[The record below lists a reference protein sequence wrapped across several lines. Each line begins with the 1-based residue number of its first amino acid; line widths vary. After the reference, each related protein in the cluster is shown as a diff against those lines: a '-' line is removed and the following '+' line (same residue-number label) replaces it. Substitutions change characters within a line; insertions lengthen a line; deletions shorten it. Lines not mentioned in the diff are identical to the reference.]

1 MNNGRKNAKKKLSLK
16 ERWKDKRERA
26 KIELMLYGIFFLV
39 IIIFARISS
48 SMSTN
53 IPKDND
59 INNTFIDEI
68 TDNYQYDIDI
78 TIDNN
83 KYKYSG
89 KKLGNNMSVTRIVGT
104 KEEYFYQMNDKY
116 YILDT
121 RGNYILTTA
130 EDIYPYIE
138 YRYLNINNIKQ
149 FIKLGTKNDTVYSVK
164 VSDIV
169 LNNNSADTITLTV
182 NEEDKNILI
191 DYTNL
196 FKIDNSNINKAEVNI
211 KYSNINSINSLE
223 E

>member
-1 MNNGRKNAKKKLSLK
+1 
-16 ERWKDKRERA
+16 
-26 KIELMLYGIFFLV
+26 MLYGIFFLV

-89 KKLGNNMSVTRIVGT
+89 KKLGNNMSITRIVGT
-104 KEEYFYQMNDKY
+104 KEEFFYQMNDKY

>member
-1 MNNGRKNAKKKLSLK
+1 MEEKNAKKKLSLK

-89 KKLGNNMSVTRIVGT
+89 KKLGNNMSITRIVGT
-104 KEEYFYQMNDKY
+104 KEEFFYQMNDKY

-169 LNNNSADTITLTV
+169 LNNNNADTITLTV
-182 NEEDKNILI
+182 NEEDKSILI

-196 FKIDNSNINKAEVNI
+196 FKIDNDNINKVEVNV
-211 KYSNINSINSLE
+211 KYSNISNINSLE
-223 E
+223 K

>member
-1 MNNGRKNAKKKLSLK
+1 MEEKKEKKKLNLK

-83 KYKYSG
+83 KYKYFG
-89 KKLGNNMSVTRIVGT
+89 KKLGNNMSITRIVGT

-121 RGNYILTTA
+121 KGNYILTTA

-169 LNNNSADTITLTV
+169 LNNNSTDTITLTV

-196 FKIDNSNINKAEVNI
+196 FKIDNSNINKTEVNI

>member
-1 MNNGRKNAKKKLSLK
+1 MEEKNAKKKLSLK

-89 KKLGNNMSVTRIVGT
+89 KKLGNNMSITRIVGT
-104 KEEYFYQMNDKY
+104 KEEFFYQMNDKY

-121 RGNYILTTA
+121 KGNYILTTA

-196 FKIDNSNINKAEVNI
+196 FKIDNSNINKVEVNV
-211 KYSNINSINSLE
+211 KYSNINNINSLE

>member
-1 MNNGRKNAKKKLSLK
+1 MEEKKEKKKLNLK

-89 KKLGNNMSVTRIVGT
+89 KKLGNNMSITRIVGT

-121 RGNYILTTA
+121 KGNYILTTA

-169 LNNNSADTITLTV
+169 LNNNNADTITLTV

-196 FKIDNSNINKAEVNI
+196 FKIDNNNINKVEVNI

>member
-1 MNNGRKNAKKKLSLK
+1 MEEKNTKKKLSLK

-89 KKLGNNMSVTRIVGT
+89 KKIGNNMSITKIVGT

-149 FIKLGTKNDTVYSVK
+149 FIKLGTKNDTIYSVK

>member
-1 MNNGRKNAKKKLSLK
+1 MEEKNAKKKLSLK

-83 KYKYSG
+83 KYKYKYSG
-89 KKLGNNMSVTRIVGT
+89 KKLGNNMSITRIVGT